1 MLPRGTHNE
10 ILTENLLKRPLYEK
24 ETAAV
29 SAGVGEVVI
38 EIDEAQLF
46 LLKKV
51 VVDPASTTKVTGV
64 YVDGYSVNLSG
75 DAGVTV
81 SVNDTETA
89 FGALLEAKDTIKATV
104 SAGAND
110 TETFLEVYGLV
121 ASRG

>member
-24 ETAAV
+24 ATAAV
-29 SAGVGEVVI
+29 SAGTGEVVI
-38 EIDEAQLF
+38 EVDEGKLF
-46 LLKKV
+46 LLKKI

-64 YVDGYSVNLSG
+64 YVDGYSVNLS
-75 DAGVTV
+75 DNDGVTV

>member
-29 SAGVGEVVI
+29 SAGAGEVVI
-38 EIDEAQLF
+38 EVDKGKLF
-46 LLKKV
+46 LLKKII
-51 VVDPASTTKVTGV
+51 VDPASTTKVTGV

-75 DAGVTV
+75 NVGVTV
-81 SVNDTETA
+81 SVNDAEAT
-89 FGALLEAKDTIKATV
+89 FGALLEAKETIKAAV

-110 TETFLEVYGLV
+110 TETFLEVYGLI